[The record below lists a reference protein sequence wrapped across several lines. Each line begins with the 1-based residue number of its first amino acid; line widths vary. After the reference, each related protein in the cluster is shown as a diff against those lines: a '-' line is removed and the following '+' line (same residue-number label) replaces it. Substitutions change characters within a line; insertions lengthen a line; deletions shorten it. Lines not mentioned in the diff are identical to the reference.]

1 MSRNMHNLGCC
12 STSAGIIQRICVVF
26 KNMVQLF
33 TSRLRR
39 TDLGD
44 IFKIHHFY
52 ISQIY
57 PENVRKKQHRLPG

>member
-1 MSRNMHNLGCC
+1 
-12 STSAGIIQRICVVF
+12 
-26 KNMVQLF
+26 MVQLF
-33 TSRLRR
+33 TSRLSR

-57 PENVRKKQHRLPG
+57 PENVRKKQQRLPG